1 MQAGR
6 PVWVDIE
13 NPPQVQYLVPT
24 VQAFENAGRRVT
36 VTARDA
42 GMTLALLTQRGI
54 EHAAV
59 GGDPPAGRV
68 GKVLAVAGRAASL
81 RRIVGRARPQA
92 LVCAARP
99 AAIAARLAGVPCFMI
114 CDYEYVDLGLFRYA
128 GATVVHPRVI
138 PAEQFRVAGFSAQR
152 LIAFDGI
159 KEDISFAGID
169 IDGVAAHDFGPDAVG
184 LTRVLVRPP
193 AEASHY
199 FDPRSRA
206 SVLTLLDHLS
216 SRDDVQTVFSPRRP
230 SQAAYVAER
239 RWRVPPIVLE
249 RPIPFVSLLKSVDRV
264 VSAGGT
270 MLREAAYL
278 GVPAFSL
285 FAGHLGAVD
294 RHLRDSGRLTVIE
307 SPDQLALIT
316 APAPAPGPFPRNPGV
331 VAELVATV
339 LARSAG

>member
-1 MQAGR
+1 MPAAR

-13 NPPQVQYLVPT
+13 NPPQVQYLVPA
-24 VQAFENAGRRVT
+24 VRAFESAGRRVT

-42 GMTLALLTQRGI
+42 GMTLALLEQRGVD
-54 EHAAV
+54 HAAV

-68 GKVLAVAGRAASL
+68 GKVLAVAARAASL
-81 RRIVGRARPQA
+81 RRRIAGRARPQA

-99 AAIAARLAGVPCFMI
+99 AAIAARLAGIPCFMI
-114 CDYEYVDLGLFRYA
+114 CDYEYVDLRLFRHA
-128 GATVVHPRVI
+128 GATVLHPRVI
-138 PAEQFRVAGFSAQR
+138 PAEHFRALGFPAER
-152 LIAFDGI
+152 LVAFDGI

-169 IDGVAAHDFGPDAVG
+169 LDSVPAHEFGPVAAGV
-184 LTRVLVRPP
+184 TRVLVRPP

-199 FDPRSRA
+199 FDARSRE
-206 SVLTLLDHLS
+206 SVLALLGHLS
-216 SRDDVQTVFSPRRP
+216 SRDDVQTVFSPRHP

-239 RWRVPPIVLE
+239 RWRIPPIVLE
-249 RPIPFVSLLKSVDRV
+249 RPIGFVSLLKSVDRV

-307 SPDQLALIT
+307 SPDQLGLIT
-316 APAPAPGPFPRNPGV
+316 APAPAPGPFPRNPAV

-339 LARSAG
+339 LARSG